1 MSKEF
6 DTYIAD
12 NPEFNL
18 IPKDKVSLIKIK
30 LGKGHRKESDWT
42 VIKDILYEHNL
53 IVCEP
58 KARDRHLKAV
68 EHILVEDGKLV
79 AFTNLGD
86 CEEHIKNL
94 NQRDRKIGRLFQ
106 LGVMPFDQ
114 AVDVSD
120 AYGMDL
126 YIDLQEKINTMCMA
140 YIHGEGK
147 IKAVMMA
154 GYLE

>member
-12 NPEFNL
+12 TPEFDL

-30 LGKGHRKESDWT
+30 LGKSHRKESDWT
-42 VIKDILYEHNL
+42 VIKDILSAHNL

-58 KARDRHLKAV
+58 KAPDRHLKVV
-68 EHILVEDGKLV
+68 EHILVEDGNMV
-79 AFTNLGD
+79 AFTNLED

-94 NQRDRKIGRLFQ
+94 NQRDGKPGRLFQ
-106 LGVMPFDQ
+106 IGVMPFDQ
-114 AVDVSD
+114 AVAVSD

-126 YIDLQEKINTMCMA
+126 YIDLQEKVNTMCMA

-147 IKAVMMA
+147 IKAVMRA
-154 GYLE
+154 RY

>member
-12 NPEFNL
+12 NPEFDL
-18 IPKDKVSLIKIK
+18 IPEDKVSLIKIK
-30 LGKGHRKESDWT
+30 LGKSHRKESDWA
-42 VIKDILYEHNL
+42 VIKDILSTHNL

-58 KARDRHLKAV
+58 KDPDRHLKTV
-68 EHILVEDGKLV
+68 EHILVEDGILV
-79 AFTNLGD
+79 TFTNLED

-94 NQRDRKIGRLFQ
+94 NRRDRKSGRLFQ

-114 AVDVSD
+114 AVAVSD

-126 YIDLQEKINTMCMA
+126 YIDLQAKANTMCMA
-140 YIHGEGK
+140 YIHGERK

-154 GYLE
+154 RY